1 MRIGCYPDFIATL
14 KQNLDSL
21 LKAVKDLLAGKNGGS
36 YPVTF
41 HEMNTMSV
49 EFADGWRLLRASNIV
64 AVLTLRF
71 EADNPAALQRIQQ

>member
-1 MRIGCYPDFIATL
+1 
-14 KQNLDSL
+14 
-21 LKAVKDLLAGKNGGS
+21 LLAGKNGGS
-36 YPVTF
+36 SSCAF